1 MDNKKIFLT
10 VLIIAL
16 IVVGLFSITYFK
28 KDKNTVKIGQLPI
41 LASLPLYVAQENG
54 YFTEQGIEIEVF
66 NLQSS
71 NQLVDAVVRGDID
84 IVVESSAVPALI
96 VETID
101 SNKLK
106 IFSVSDITPE
116 TPFDSVIVKAD
127 STLESLEDLEN
138 KKIGVFPGSTA
149 TNLLKKYLTEQG
161 IDISTIEFIQIIPPN
176 QLSALY
182 AGSIDAL
189 HPYEPSTTI
198 AIESGNA
205 KKIYGSVYASQ
216 LNHNPQGV
224 ALISTAFLKSN
235 PELAKKTI
243 AAFDKASDFIEQND
257 EETRKIIEKYV
268 GVDENVANNVVILY
282 MGRSD
287 EIDSVI
293 MQEYADMIFEIGE
306 LESRVDVSDILYLP

>member
-1 MDNKKIFLT
+1 MNNKKILMILII
-10 VLIIAL
+10 VLII
-16 IVVGLFSITYFK
+16 VSLFSVFYFRQ
-28 KDKNTVKIGQLPI
+28 DKTTVKIGYLPI

-54 YFTEQGIEIEVF
+54 YFVEEGVNIETVQ
-66 NLQSS
+66 LQSS
-71 NQLVDAVVRGDID
+71 NQLVDALVRGDID

-101 SNKLK
+101 SGELK
-106 IFSVSDITPE
+106 IFSISDITTE
-116 TPFDSVIVKAD
+116 TPFDAVIVKKD
-127 STLESLEDLEN
+127 SELEKLEDLEN

-149 TNLLKKYLTEQG
+149 TNLLRKYLDEQG
-161 IDISTIEFIQIIPPN
+161 IDTSTIEFIQIIPPN

-205 KKIYGSVYASQ
+205 KKIYGSIYASQ

-224 ALISTAFLKSN
+224 ALISTDFIKQN
-235 PELAKKTI
+235 PSLAKKTI
-243 AAFDKASDFIEQND
+243 NAFDKASDFIRQND
-257 EETRKIIEKYV
+257 EETRKIIPKYV
-268 GVDENVANNVVILY
+268 SVDQNVADKVILLY

-287 EIDSVI
+287 NFDEEI
-293 MQEYADMIFEIGE
+293 MQDYADMIFEIGE
-306 LESRVDVSDILYLP
+306 LESEVDVSNILYSF